1 MVRPK
6 AAEKGWKAHHS
17 VWLILFIAWT
27 MCYLD
32 RAITGPVI
40 SWMIA
45 NDLAL
50 IEGVYEP
57 HAVGGL
63 IGSMFFAGYMLTQFP
78 AGFLGDRYG
87 RRTMLVISTV
97 WAGTATILSGM
108 VRGLNAF
115 VAARVLTGLGEGA
128 YYSNDRALVTQV
140 TPPGK
145 VGTGMGVVFV
155 GLAVG
160 LTAAT
165 VTAPWLIDWAEGF
178 MGRSAWSFPFLL
190 FGPPTVVVGLIM
202 HRRLPAGAMET
213 YRGALPRLMAYS
225 LFFLLAI
232 MGVFH
237 LSLSFRLGVLWQTAF
252 ILIIALLLV
261 GLIYRRMGSFG
272 APVLRDRSLLLMY
285 ISAIPILFTL
295 WFFGFWVLLVVSE
308 SSDLGLSGAAMYAGL
323 FGLAN
328 AIGYPLG
335 GMVCD
340 RIAGIAGR
348 KRLYA
353 LACLTVAALVAFM
366 VPSVQAKDLTALAIL
381 LFLTGVAFAAMQTVH
396 MTLTADLSPP
406 DQMGQSFGMWNLVA
420 EFGALLSPVICGF
433 LRDATGGW
441 NAAIVLTSGLL
452 LASAILVIAVPR
464 TVRY

>member
-6 AAEKGWKAHHS
+6 APEKGWKAHHS
-17 VWLILFIAWT
+17 VWLMLFIAWS

-45 NDLAL
+45 NDLEL
-50 IEGVYEP
+50 IKGAYEP
-57 HAVGGL
+57 HALGGL

-97 WAGTATILSGM
+97 WAGTVTVLSGM
-108 VRGLNAF
+108 ARGLNAF

-128 YYSNDRALVTQV
+128 YYSNDRALVAQV
-140 TPPGK
+140 SPPGK

-165 VTAPWLIDWAEGF
+165 VTAPWLIETAEGF
-178 MGRSAWSFPFLL
+178 MGQAAWSFPFFL

-202 HRRLPAGAMET
+202 HRRLPAGAVET
-213 YRGALPRLMAYS
+213 YRGALPRLVAYS
-225 LFFLLAI
+225 LFFLLVI
-232 MGVFH
+232 MGIFH
-237 LSLSFRLGVLWQTAF
+237 LSLSLRLGVLWQTV
-252 ILIIALLLV
+252 LVLLIALVLV
-261 GLIYRRMGSFG
+261 GLIYSRIGSSS

-285 ISAIPILFTL
+285 VSAIPILFTL
-295 WFFGFWVLLVVSE
+295 WFFGFWALLVVSE
-308 SSDLGLSGAAMYAGL
+308 SSGLGLSGAAVYAGL

-340 RIAGIAGR
+340 RIPGIAGR

-353 LACLTVAALVAFM
+353 LVCVTVAVLVALM
-366 VPSVQAKDLTALAIL
+366 VPSIQAEDLTAMAIL
-381 LFLTGVAFAAMQTVH
+381 LFLIGVAFAAMQTVH

-406 DQMGQSFGMWNLVA
+406 ELMGQSFGMWNLVA
-420 EFGALLSPVICGF
+420 EFGALLSPVICGY
-433 LRDATGGW
+433 LRDATESW
-441 NAAIVLTSGLL
+441 DAAIVLTSALL
-452 LASAILVIAVPR
+452 VASAALVMVVPR
-464 TVRY
+464 AVRY

>member
-6 AAEKGWKAHHS
+6 TSEKGWKDYHS
-17 VWLILFIAWT
+17 VWIILFIAWA

-45 NDLAL
+45 NDIAL

-97 WAGTATILSGM
+97 WAGVATILSGM
-108 VRGLNAF
+108 ARGLNAF

-128 YYSNDRALVTQV
+128 YYSNDRALVAQV

-160 LTAAT
+160 LTTAT
-165 VTAPWLIDWAEGF
+165 VTAPWLIEMAEGF
-178 MGRSAWSFPFLL
+178 MGRAAWSFPFLL
-190 FGPPTVVVGLIM
+190 FGPPTVLVGLIM
-202 HRRLPAGAMET
+202 QHRLPADAKGS
-213 YRGALPRLMAYS
+213 YRGALPRLLAYS
-225 LFFLLAI
+225 FFFLLAI
-232 MGVFH
+232 MGIFQ
-237 LSLSFRLGVLWQTAF
+237 LSISLRLGVLWQTA
-252 ILIIALLLV
+252 LVLLIALVLV
-261 GLIYRRMGSFG
+261 GLIYSRIGSSS

-285 ISAIPILFTL
+285 VSAIPILFTL
-295 WFFGFWVLLVVSE
+295 WFFGFWALLVVSE
-308 SSDLGLSGAAMYAGL
+308 SSGLGLSGAALYAGL

-335 GMVCD
+335 GVVCD
-340 RIAGIAGR
+340 RIPGIAGR

-353 LACLTVAALVAFM
+353 LFCATVATLIALM
-366 VPSVQAKDLTALAIL
+366 VPSTQAEDLATMAIL
-381 LFLTGVAFAAMQTVH
+381 LFLIGMAFAAMQTVH

-406 DQMGQSFGMWNLVA
+406 DKLGQSFGMWNLVA
-420 EFGALLSPVICGF
+420 EFGALLSPVICGY
-433 LRDATGGW
+433 LRDATGSW
-441 NAAIVLTSGLL
+441 DAAIVLTSALL
-452 LASAILVIAVPR
+452 LASAALVVLVPR
-464 TVRY
+464 AVRY

>member
-1 MVRPK
+1 MVRPESH
-6 AAEKGWKAHHS
+6 EKGWKAYHS
-17 VWLILFIAWT
+17 VWLMLFVAWT

-50 IEGVYEP
+50 IEGVHEP

-78 AGFLGDRYG
+78 AGYLGDRYG

-128 YYSNDRALVTQV
+128 YYSNDRALVAKV
-140 TPPGK
+140 TPPEK
-145 VGTGMGVVFV
+145 VGTGMGVVFI
-155 GLAVG
+155 GLALG

-165 VTAPWLIDWAEGF
+165 VTAPWLIEMAEGF
-178 MGRSAWSFPFLL
+178 MGQAAWSFPFLL

-202 HRRLPAGAMET
+202 HRRLPAGTVET
-213 YRGALPRLMAYS
+213 YRGALPRLVAYS
-225 LFFLLAI
+225 LFFLLVI
-232 MGVFH
+232 MGIFH
-237 LSLSFRLGVLWQTAF
+237 LSLSFRLGVLWQTGSV
-252 ILIIALLLV
+252 LLMALVLV
-261 GLIYRRMGSFG
+261 GLIYSRIGSSS

-285 ISAIPILFTL
+285 VSAIPILFTL
-295 WFFGFWVLLVVSE
+295 WFFGFWALLVVSE
-308 SSDLGLSGAAMYAGL
+308 SSGLGLSGAAMYAGL

-328 AIGYPLG
+328 AAGYPLG

-340 RIAGIAGR
+340 RIPGIAGR

-353 LACLTVAALVAFM
+353 LICVTVAALVALM
-366 VPSVQAKDLTALAIL
+366 VPSIQAEDLTALAIL
-381 LFLTGVAFAAMQTVH
+381 LFLAGVAFAAMQTVH
-396 MTLTADLSPP
+396 MTLTANLSPP
-406 DQMGQSFGMWNLVA
+406 DRMGQSFGMWNLVA
-420 EFGALLSPVICGF
+420 EFGALLSPVICGY
-433 LRDATGGW
+433 LRDTTGSW
-441 NAAIVLTSGLL
+441 DAAIVLTSALL
-452 LASAILVIAVPR
+452 LASALLVIAVPR

>member
-17 VWLILFIAWT
+17 VWFILFIAWT

-63 IGSMFFAGYMLTQFP
+63 VGSMFFAGYMLTQFP

-128 YYSNDRALVTQV
+128 YYSNDRALVAQV
-140 TPPGK
+140 TPPDK
-145 VGTGMGVVFV
+145 VGMGMGVVFV

-165 VTAPWLIDWAEGF
+165 VTAPLLIEMAEGF
-178 MGRSAWSFPFLL
+178 MGQAAWSFPFLL
-190 FGPPTVVVGLIM
+190 FGPPTVLVGLIM
-202 HRRLPAGAMET
+202 HRRLPAGEGGS
-213 YRGALPRLMAYS
+213 YRWAFARLLAYS
-225 LFFLLAI
+225 LFFLVAI
-232 MGVFH
+232 MGMFH
-237 LSLSFRLGVLWQTAF
+237 LSLSLRLGVLWQTAF
-252 ILIIALLLV
+252 ILTMALVLV
-261 GLIYRRMGSFG
+261 GLIYRRIGSSS
-272 APVLRDRSLLLMY
+272 AAVLRDRSLLLMY

-295 WFFGFWVLLVVSE
+295 WFFGFWALLVVSE
-308 SSDLGLSGAAMYAGL
+308 SSGLGLSGAAVYAGL

-335 GMVCD
+335 GLASD
-340 RIAGIAGR
+340 RMSSITGR

-353 LACLTVAALVAFM
+353 LFCATVAVLVVLM
-366 VPSVQAKDLTALAIL
+366 VPSIRAEDLTAMAIL
-381 LFLTGVAFAAMQTVH
+381 LFLIGMAFAAMQTVH

-406 DQMGQSFGMWNLVA
+406 DKLGQSFGMWNLVA
-420 EFGALLSPVICGF
+420 EFGALLSPVICGL
-433 LRDATGGW
+433 LRDATGSW
-441 NAAIVLTSGLL
+441 NAAIFLTSALL
-452 LASAILVIAVPR
+452 LASAVLVISVPR